1 MRQAKRPVLKWAP
14 ASALGLALLAGP
26 AAAQSYDSITLRVP
40 VKLKSMLAATV
51 SVTCRI
57 LRGTEELGAHWGG
70 AHKIVN
76 GDFDQTVEV
85 EVKALGGQSF
95 QGADGYSC
103 DLKVTSVEGGQ
114 GFTPYQG
121 TPADNKPQL
130 KWLARPDAFFR
141 VKTEHTLDGL
151 KVGVGGP
158 KDLKG
163 QKQP

>member
-1 MRQAKRPVLKWAP
+1 MLKRTIVALAG
-14 ASALGLALLAGP
+14 ALGLVLLAGP
-26 AAAQSYDSITLRVP
+26 AAAQNYDSITLRVP
-40 VKLKSMLAATV
+40 VQLKSMLAATV

-57 LRGTEELGAHWGG
+57 FRGTDELGAQWGG

-76 GDFDQTVEV
+76 GEFDQIVEV

-95 QGADGYSC
+95 LGADRYSC
-103 DLKVTSVEGGQ
+103 DLKLTSGEGSQ

-121 TPADNKPQL
+121 TPANNKPQL

-151 KVGVGGP
+151 KFGVGGP
-158 KDLKG
+158 KDLKS

>member
-1 MRQAKRPVLKWAP
+1 MSKGKFIAMA
-14 ASALGLALLAGP
+14 AALGLALLAGP
-26 AAAQSYDSITLRVP
+26 AVGQNADAIKLRVP
-40 VKLKSMLAATV
+40 VQLKSMLAATV

-57 LRGTEELGAHWGG
+57 FRGTDELGAQWGG

-76 GDFDQTVEV
+76 GEFNEVVEV

-95 QGADGYSC
+95 LGADGYRC
-103 DLKVTSVEGGQ
+103 DLKLTSVEGGQ

-121 TPADNKPQL
+121 TPSGNEPQL

-151 KVGVGGP
+151 KAGVGGP